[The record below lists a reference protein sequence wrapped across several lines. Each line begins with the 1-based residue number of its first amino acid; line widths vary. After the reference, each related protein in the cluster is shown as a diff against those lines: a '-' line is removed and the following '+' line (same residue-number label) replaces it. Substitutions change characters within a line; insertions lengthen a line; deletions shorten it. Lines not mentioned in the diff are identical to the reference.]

1 MTLSLIGRNMFQ
13 IKPVDHQQD
22 ETIQHKID
30 NKTKPLG
37 ALGELESLAMQLAQV
52 LGDPI
57 CIRRPKL
64 LVFAGDHGIAASG
77 VSIVPSEVT
86 TQMVVNF
93 LEGGAAINAF
103 CRQSGFEMEVIDC
116 GIAQP
121 LDMPG
126 LINQRLGAGTNPIH
140 RQPAMTIGAVKQG
153 FAMAKAR
160 VAHHHAQG
168 TNLLGFGEMGI
179 GNTSSAAAIMAAAL
193 QVPVADCVGRGT
205 GIDAAT
211 LKRKQALI
219 EEALRIHSD
228 SLDDPIELLAALGGF
243 EIVQMTGA
251 ILAAAELNMVVV
263 IDGFI
268 ASAAAIMAIK
278 INANCR
284 DYMVFAHKS
293 DERGH
298 LLMLEFLQA
307 RPLLNLGMRLGEG
320 TGAALAL
327 PLIEAAASFFNDM
340 ASFDDMGIEIDTK
353 QPPVS

>member
-1 MTLSLIGRNMFQ
+1 MYQ
-13 IKPVDHQQD
+13 IDPIDHQHD
-22 ETIQHKID
+22 EAIQHKID
-30 NKTKPLG
+30 NKTKPIG
-37 ALGELESLAMQLAQV
+37 ALGELENLAMQLAQI

-57 CIRRPKL
+57 AIRRPKL

-93 LEGGAAINAF
+93 LEGGAAINVF

-116 GIAQP
+116 GIAQQ

-126 LINQRLGAGTNPIH
+126 LIDQRLGAGTNPIH
-140 RQPAMTIGAVKQG
+140 RQAAMTIGAVKQG
-153 FAMAKAR
+153 FALAKSR

-179 GNTSSAAAIMAAAL
+179 GNTSSASAIMAAAL
-193 QVPVADCVGRGT
+193 NIEVADCVGRGT

-211 LKRKQALI
+211 LKRKQHLI
-219 EEALRIHSD
+219 EEALRIHET
-228 SLDDPIELLAALGGF
+228 SLADPIELLAALGGF
-243 EIVQMTGA
+243 EIVQITGA
-251 ILAAAELNMVVV
+251 MLAAAELKMVIVV
-263 IDGFI
+263 DGFI
-268 ASAAAIMAIK
+268 TTAAAIMAVK
-278 INANCR
+278 INPRCR

-298 LLMLEFLQA
+298 MLMLEFLQA

-320 TGAALAL
+320 TGAAMAL
-327 PLIEAAASFFNDM
+327 PVIEAAAGFYNEM
-340 ASFDDMGIEIDTK
+340 ASFDDMEIDIDTK
-353 QPPVS
+353 QPPIS

>member
-1 MTLSLIGRNMFQ
+1 MYQ
-13 IKPVDHQQD
+13 IDPIDHQHD
-22 ETIQHKID
+22 EAIQHKID
-30 NKTKPLG
+30 NKTKPIG
-37 ALGELESLAMQLAQV
+37 ALGELENLAMQLAQI

-57 CIRRPKL
+57 VIRRPKL

-93 LEGGAAINAF
+93 LEGGAAINVF

-116 GIAQP
+116 GIAQQ

-126 LINQRLGAGTNPIH
+126 LIDQRLGAGTNPIH
-140 RQPAMTIGAVKQG
+140 RQAAMTIGAVKQG
-153 FAMAKAR
+153 FALAKSR

-179 GNTSSAAAIMAAAL
+179 GNTSSASAIMAAAL
-193 QVPVADCVGRGT
+193 NIEVADCVGRGT

-211 LKRKQALI
+211 LKRKQHLI
-219 EEALRIHSD
+219 EEALRIHET
-228 SLDDPIELLAALGGF
+228 SLADPIELLAALGGF
-243 EIVQMTGA
+243 EIVQITGA
-251 ILAAAELNMVVV
+251 MLAAAELKMVIVV
-263 IDGFI
+263 DGFI
-268 ASAAAIMAIK
+268 TTAAAIMAVK
-278 INANCR
+278 INPRCR

-298 LLMLEFLQA
+298 MLMLEFLQA

-320 TGAALAL
+320 TGAAMAL
-327 PLIEAAASFFNDM
+327 PVIEAAAGFYNEM
-340 ASFDDMGIEIDTK
+340 ASFDDMGIDIDTK
-353 QPPVS
+353 QPPIS